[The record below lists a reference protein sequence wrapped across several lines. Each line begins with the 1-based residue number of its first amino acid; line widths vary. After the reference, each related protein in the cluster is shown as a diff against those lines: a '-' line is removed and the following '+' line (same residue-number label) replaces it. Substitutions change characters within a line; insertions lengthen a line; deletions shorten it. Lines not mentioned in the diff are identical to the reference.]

1 LQAALTAAGLG
12 AFAAPVQLHAAA
24 AKGTHG
30 NWMATVHENGG
41 LHLARMDEYHSATGT
56 VETTA
61 VQPARGAVAYI
72 HNAQARET
80 HAAFLLNLQLLPKK
94 NKLDVVLFFDEP
106 MLEIVELRDGES
118 MPNGTSV
125 VCVIIVSLNHFQPYF
140 PD

>member
-30 NWMATVHENGG
+30 NWMATVHGNGG

-61 VQPARGAVAYI
+61 AQPARGAVVVHIYVAGCSTSAGKSCRI
-72 HNAQARET
+72 SLELTALAKKEQARRCP
-80 HAAFLLNLQLLPKK
+80 LL
-94 NKLDVVLFFDEP
+94 
-106 MLEIVELRDGES
+106 
-118 MPNGTSV
+118 
-125 VCVIIVSLNHFQPYF
+125 
-140 PD
+140 